1 MQKRVL
7 GFCCLTLLFALARAL
22 PALAQGGE
30 SGNPPEYTYVAEWAV
45 PRDQWRD
52 MAKVTADEKATMEK
66 LLTDGTIVSYGD
78 FSNLLHQEGQPTH
91 GSWFSATSI
100 GNLLRA
106 LEAIYKLP
114 QVTFPVLAASKHW
127 DYMMVSHVHNARSG
141 NFKGGYLAGGA
152 FDVKPG
158 HSHEFHEL
166 IKNNIVPI
174 MEKLLADGAVI
185 SYSVEKEEF
194 HSEKPGRVTLVYT
207 TADAAGVDKV
217 EGALDSAFNRNP
229 ALEAA
234 FSSAVEHESHRDFL
248 ARIGNMVN
256 K

>member
-1 MQKRVL
+1 MQKRVV
-7 GFCCLTLLFALARAL
+7 GFCCLIVLLALATAL
-22 PALAQGGE
+22 PARAQGGE
-30 SGNPPEYTYVAEWAV
+30 GGKPPEYTYVAEWAV

-52 MAKVTADEKATMEK
+52 MAKVNADEKATMEK

-91 GSWFSATSI
+91 GTWFSATSI
-100 GNLLRA
+100 GNLLKA

-127 DYMMVSHVHNARSG
+127 DFMMVSHAHNARSG
-141 NFKGGYLAGGA
+141 KFQGGYLAGGG

-166 IKNNIVPI
+166 IKSNLVPV
-174 MEKLLADGAVI
+174 MEKLLADGAAT
-185 SYSVEKEEF
+185 SYSVDTEEF

-207 TADAAGVDKV
+207 TADVAGVDKV
-217 EGALDSAFNRNP
+217 EAALDSAFGKNP

-234 FSSAVEHESHRDFL
+234 FRSAVEREGHRDFL
-248 ARIGNMVN
+248 ARIGTMVS